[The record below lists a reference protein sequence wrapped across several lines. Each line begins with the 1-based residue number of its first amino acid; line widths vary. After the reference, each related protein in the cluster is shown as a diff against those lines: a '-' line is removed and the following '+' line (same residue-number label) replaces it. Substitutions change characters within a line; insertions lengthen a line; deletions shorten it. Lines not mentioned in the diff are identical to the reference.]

1 MYEFTPFKKTDKLSF
16 ESFMKFPRE
25 LLTKEVY
32 KSLSPNAMLLYSILT
47 DRLELSFKQIESNK
61 KIQFYDAKGDM
72 YVIFKREEIQ
82 EKMHIKRAALDSA
95 ILQLKE
101 CNLIKEK
108 KQGKNMP
115 NIIYLG
121 KTIGMIES
129 EKIDKLRSVE
139 NQQSVVHEINSP
151 ECRKSTVHNS
161 NNNKYINNNYKSY
174 QGKKSGYQGRIYPP
188 GFLNKLYANY
198 NSPNDSVEDYKKAKG
213 ITNLDDLIENND

>member
-1 MYEFTPFKKTDKLSF
+1 MYEFTPFKKTDKLSY
-16 ESFMKFPRE
+16 ESFIQFPRE
-25 LLTKEVY
+25 LLNREEY
-32 KSLSPNAMLLYSILT
+32 KVLLPNAMLLYSILT

-82 EKMHIKRAALDSA
+82 EKMHIKRSALDTA
-95 ILQLKE
+95 LAQLKE

-139 NQQSVVHEINSP
+139 NQQSGVHEINSP
-151 ECRKSTVHNS
+151 ECRKSTVYNS
-161 NNNKYINNNYKSY
+161 NNNKYINNNNKGY
-174 QGKKSGYQGRIYPP
+174 QGKKNTYQGRVYPP
-188 GFLNKLYANY
+188 GYLDKLYANY
-198 NSPNDSVEDYKKAKG
+198 NSPNDSVEDYKKANG
-213 ITNLDDLIENND
+213 ITNLNDLIENND

>member
-25 LLTKEVY
+25 LLTNKEY
-32 KSLSPNAMLLYSILT
+32 KNLSPNAMLLYSVLT
-47 DRLELSFKQIESNK
+47 DRLDLSFKQITENR

-82 EKMHIKRAALDSA
+82 EKLHIKRSALDSA

-108 KQGKNMP
+108 KQGKNLP

-121 KTIGMIES
+121 KTIGMIEYLKTS
-129 EKIDKLRSVE
+129 VIGSVE
-139 NQQSVVHEINSP
+139 NQQSGEYEISSP
-151 ECRKSTVHNS
+151 ESRKSAVHNS
-161 NNNKYINNNYKSY
+161 NNNKYINNNYKST
-174 QGKKSGYQGRIYPP
+174 QNKNQNYQGRTYPP
-188 GFLNKLYANY
+188 GFLEKLYANC
-198 NSPNDSVEDYKKAKG
+198 
-213 ITNLDDLIENND
+213 

>member
-16 ESFMKFPRE
+16 ESFIQFPRE
-25 LLTKEVY
+25 LLNREEY
-32 KSLSPNAMLLYSILT
+32 KVLSPNAMLLYSILT

-72 YVIFKREEIQ
+72 YVIFKREEMR
-82 EKMHIKRAALDSA
+82 EKLHVKRTTLDTA
-95 ILQLKE
+95 IAQLKE

-139 NQQSVVHEINSP
+139 NQQSGEHEINTP

-174 QGKKSGYQGRIYPP
+174 QSKKSGYQGRVYPP
-188 GFLNKLYANY
+188 GYLDKLYVNY
-198 NSPNDSVEDYKKAKG
+198 NLPNDSVEDYKKSNG

>member
-25 LLTKEVY
+25 LLTKEEY
-32 KSLSPNAMLLYSILT
+32 KILSPNAMLLYSVLT
-47 DRLELSFKQIESNK
+47 DRLDLSFKQIESNK
-61 KIQFYDAKGDM
+61 KIQFYDARGEM
-72 YVIFKREEIQ
+72 YIIFKREEIQ

-129 EKIDKLRSVE
+129 EKQIIIRSVE
-139 NQQSVVHEINSP
+139 NQQSIITIIIN
-151 ECRKSTVHNS
+151 
-161 NNNKYINNNYKSY
+161 I
-174 QGKKSGYQGRIYPP
+174 
-188 GFLNKLYANY
+188 
-198 NSPNDSVEDYKKAKG
+198 
-213 ITNLDDLIENND
+213 

>member
-25 LLTKEVY
+25 LLTKEEY
-32 KSLSPNAMLLYSILT
+32 KILSPNAMLLYSVLT
-47 DRLELSFKQIESNK
+47 DRLDLSFKQITENR

-82 EKMHIKRAALDSA
+82 EKLHIKRSALDSA

-108 KQGKNMP
+108 KQGKNLP

-121 KTIGMIES
+121 KTLGMIEN
-129 EKIDKLRSVE
+129 EKIEKLRSAE
-139 NQQSVVHEINSP
+139 NQQSGEHETSSP
-151 ECRKSTVHNS
+151 DCIKQAVHNS
-161 NNNKYINNNYKSY
+161 NNNKYINNNYKSS
-174 QGKKSGYQGRIYPP
+174 QNKNQNYQGRNYPP
-188 GFLNKLYANY
+188 GFLNKLYAN
-198 NSPNDSVEDYKKAKG
+198 NSFNDIY
-213 ITNLDDLIENND
+213 EN